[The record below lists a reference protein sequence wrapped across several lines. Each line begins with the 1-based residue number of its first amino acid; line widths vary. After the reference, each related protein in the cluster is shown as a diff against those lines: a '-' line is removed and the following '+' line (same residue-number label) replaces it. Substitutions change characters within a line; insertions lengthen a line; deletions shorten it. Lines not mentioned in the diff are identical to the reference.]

1 VSLLGI
7 TFDRYSIMARQRP
20 ALLMLFPALIGA
32 VVLFP
37 SLRSWWATLLAVT
50 GTCGVSLALSEFA
63 QAKGK
68 ALEPKLIVLWD
79 GLPSIAMLRHRDN
92 RLDAHTKGRYKT
104 FLQKIVPGLVFPDAA
119 GEAAGP
125 ADADEVYQSATR
137 WLLSQTRDKRAYSL
151 LFEWNISYGFRRNM
165 LGLRRFGIFV
175 SVVTL
180 TTIVLENARLATHT
194 GQIDRTLVVGSA
206 VAVAGLWFWI
216 TVVKP
221 AWAEI
226 AANAYARELLAAC
239 DTLSGRASRKAPA
252 KVRS

>member
-1 VSLLGI
+1 
-7 TFDRYSIMARQRP
+7 
-20 ALLMLFPALIGA
+20 
-32 VVLFP
+32 
-37 SLRSWWATLLAVT
+37 
-50 GTCGVSLALSEFA
+50 
-63 QAKGK
+63 
-68 ALEPKLIVLWD
+68 
-79 GLPSIAMLRHRDN
+79 
-92 RLDAHTKGRYKT
+92 
-104 FLQKIVPGLVFPDAA
+104 
-119 GEAAGP
+119 
-125 ADADEVYQSATR
+125 
-137 WLLSQTRDKRAYSL
+137 
-151 LFEWNISYGFRRNM
+151 M

-180 TTIVLENARLATHT
+180 TTIVLENARLAIHT

-239 DTLSGRASRKAPA
+239 DTLSGQASRKAPA